1 MFNNLFNP
9 MYPVISNPPFMQNQ
23 TGCGLERLLLCQT
36 NKSENKIYGSCV
48 QSTVRV
54 SIGLWKNGI

>member
-36 NKSENKIYGSCV
+36 NKSENKIYGSYV
-48 QSTVRV
+48 
-54 SIGLWKNGI
+54 

>member
-1 MFNNLFNP
+1 MLNNLFNQVC
-9 MYPVISNPPFMQNQ
+9 PVIFNPPFMQNR
-23 TGCGLERLLLCQT
+23 TGYGLERLLLCQI
-36 NKSENKIYGSCV
+36 NKSENKICGSCV

>member
-1 MFNNLFNP
+1 MLNNLFNQ
-9 MYPVISNPPFMQNQ
+9 MCPVFSTLLLCKTEPD
-23 TGCGLERLLLCQT
+23 TDLERLLLCQI
-36 NKSENKIYGSCV
+36 NKSENKICGSCV

>member
-1 MFNNLFNP
+1 MLNNLFNQ
-9 MYPVISNPPFMQNQ
+9 MCPVFSTLLLCKTKPDAD
-23 TGCGLERLLLCQT
+23 LERLLLCQI
-36 NKSENKIYGSCV
+36 NKSENKICGSCV